1 MDISENLKGMKQVT
15 FKYGE
20 TKYALGRALAH
31 NEMLNALAT
40 YMDTYLL
47 NEREVK
53 ALEQFQR
60 IIRDDLEIEESNVQT
75 LMNELDELLR

>member
-1 MDISENLKGMKQVT
+1 MNISENLKGMKQVT

-47 NEREVK
+47 NEQEVE
-53 ALEQFQR
+53 ALEQFQK
-60 IIRDDLEIEESNVQT
+60 
-75 LMNELDELLR
+75 

>member
-1 MDISENLKGMKQVT
+1 MDISKNLKEMKQVT

-20 TKYALGRALAH
+20 TKYALDRAFAH

-40 YMDTYLL
+40 YMDTYSL
-47 NEREVK
+47 NEREVE

>member
-1 MDISENLKGMKQVT
+1 MDISKNLKEMKQVT

-20 TKYALGRALAH
+20 TKYALGRTFAH

-47 NEREVK
+47 NDREVE